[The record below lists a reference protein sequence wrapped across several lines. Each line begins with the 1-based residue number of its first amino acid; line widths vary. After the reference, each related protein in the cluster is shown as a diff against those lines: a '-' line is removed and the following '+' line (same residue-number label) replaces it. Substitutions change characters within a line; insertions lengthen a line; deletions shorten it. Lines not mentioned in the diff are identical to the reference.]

1 MKHVPLGPDMFYPAD
16 PEILRSL
23 VSRQLDRCPR
33 GRSPAVVV
41 PHGFYEITAPVLAA
55 AWAAAADFQ
64 PRQVVLLLPVH
75 TPEGPEEQGIYHPG
89 TEIINSPLG
98 SHRVIGRELS
108 PVRSRYLEEEP
119 ALDNSL
125 PFISFL
131 FGDVP
136 VLPLFVSGT
145 AGRIADKLAKLLR
158 ECYTEQTLFAV
169 STNLTGLADED
180 TAARQ
185 AQEVIRL
192 LTAPGDGKPHLP
204 LLEPLR
210 TRQITPCN
218 PAALEA
224 MRRCGITDAP
234 YRLAAQQPS
243 QDLSGKRVW
252 YGGLFHP
259 DR

>member
-1 MKHVPLGPDMFYPAD
+1 MNHIPLGPDMFYPAD

-23 VSRQLDRCPR
+23 VSRQLNTYPR
-33 GRSPAVVV
+33 GTSPAVIV
-41 PHGFYEITAPVLAA
+41 PHGQYEITAPVLAA

-64 PRQVVLLLPVH
+64 PRQLVLLLPVH
-75 TPEGPEEQGIYHPG
+75 TPESPEEQGIYHPG
-89 TEIINSPLG
+89 IEVINSPLG
-98 SHRVIGRELS
+98 SHRVIGSDLAPIRG
-108 PVRSRYLEEEP
+108 RYLEEEP

-125 PFISFL
+125 PFISLL

-136 VLPLFVSGT
+136 VLPLFVSGST
-145 AGRIADKLAKLLR
+145 SRIADRLAELLR
-158 ECYTEQTLFAV
+158 QFRQEKTLFAV

-180 TAARQ
+180 IANRQ
-185 AQEVIRL
+185 AEEISRL
-192 LTAPGDGKPHLP
+192 LTAPGESKPHLP

-210 TRQITPCN
+210 TRQIAPCN

-224 MRRCGITDAP
+224 LRRSGITDSP

-259 DR
+259 ER